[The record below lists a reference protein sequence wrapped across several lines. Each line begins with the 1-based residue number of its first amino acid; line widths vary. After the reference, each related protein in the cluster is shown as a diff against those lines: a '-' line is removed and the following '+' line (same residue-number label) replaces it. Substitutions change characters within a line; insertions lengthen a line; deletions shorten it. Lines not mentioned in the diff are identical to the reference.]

1 MKCFFFKVT
10 GKNSTTAAFYFKVY
24 RWYKSTPG
32 EFRWDCK
39 WKSSGDKPQWS
50 KNHACGYLFILILS
64 GHPPTLP
71 FHTEL
76 KSVSFI
82 HVIQH
87 VGYQLSCSSISILL
101 PFSWSVLFC
110 NSVRIIL
117 EHASACSKEYSAIL
131 EIDFPLTGNKLI
143 ERSIALEGE
152 KMLSCAIKGAFQHQ
166 KLSYMFNSHIQKL
179 NTRHAHRGFNIHLKL
194 LVTQFLT

>member
-1 MKCFFFKVT
+1 MLFFLKWQ
-10 GKNSTTAAFYFKVY
+10 GRTALQLVFTL
-24 RWYKSTPG
+24 KST
-32 EFRWDCK
+32 DDTK
-39 WKSSGDKPQWS
+39 ALSSGDKPQWS

-76 KSVSFI
+76 KSISFI

-166 KLSYMFNSHIQKL
+166 KLSYIYICLIHTYRNWIQDM
-179 NTRHAHRGFNIHLKL
+179 
-194 LVTQFLT
+194 LTVVSIYI